1 MGLLTK
7 RGDMHPSVFG
17 NLFDDF
23 FKDEMAM
30 PSYLGNSIPAV
41 NISEQKDKFKIDVAV
56 PGMEKQDFKLNLD
69 HNVLTISC
77 EKRTE
82 EEKKEESYTRRE
94 FSFNSFQRSF
104 TLPESVDVEK
114 IDATYK
120 DGLLT
125 IALFKKAESKKAMV
139 KDIKVV

>member
-56 PGMEKQDFKLNLD
+56 PGKEKQDFKLNLD

-82 EEKKEESYTRRE
+82 EEQKEESYTRRE

-104 TLPESVDVEK
+104 TAN
-114 IDATYK
+114 I
-120 DGLLT
+120 
-125 IALFKKAESKKAMV
+125 I
-139 KDIKVV
+139 